1 MANALESSVS
11 EQLLVDVMTQ
21 SGVPLILNNSPAGI
35 SEQILWLV
43 KNSNLNFS
51 AQETPFSLDIRIKK
65 SFVTKWLNQP
75 NDFPKQ
81 EFLSQLAAKDD
92 LIFSL
97 EKKVTLLQEKL
108 ENSHLNKDSNE
119 DKRLEAV
126 IEEKVALKEEFEKIC
141 DENAKNNEIIE
152 ILEQKLEN
160 AEKDLFNIAHKNKAD
175 MEAKLDEIK
184 VLKSTITKTNVIF
197 SNKTKELAEANK
209 TIKLNEKS
217 IYNLEQ
223 KNLNQKDTI
232 SRLKENLNDT
242 KKEKKKLEEIFKK
255 EEKKVK
261 KKELVTNSGKDV
273 SERNVFTCPFCT
285 EYFQSQA
292 DLKTHVK
299 ADHKL
304 ISCQKCVKSFNSEEE
319 LKSHAKE
326 IHTDLNENIEYNIET
341 NNPFEKLEFEEV
353 ITNPEKKVKVLEINE
368 SSDKSPSE
376 INCSNYKEYFMDF
389 LINFKEEPMDSFK
402 YQERAA
408 EMMSKNHNVFH
419 VYLRD
424 VLKFNLCLGK
434 FVGTQFISLDR
445 ELTGV
450 IQGFIESLQLGVL
463 KHGLHILLIKK
474 SM

>member
-1 MANALESSVS
+1 
-11 EQLLVDVMTQ
+11 MTQ

-175 MEAKLDEIK
+175 MEAKLVQVNRGGLKFLK
-184 VLKSTITKTNVIF
+184 VLVVDWRLT
-197 SNKTKELAEANK
+197 
-209 TIKLNEKS
+209 
-217 IYNLEQ
+217 YQ
-223 KNLNQKDTI
+223 I
-232 SRLKENLNDT
+232 SEGPVL
-242 KKEKKKLEEIFKK
+242 
-255 EEKKVK
+255 
-261 KKELVTNSGKDV
+261 
-273 SERNVFTCPFCT
+273 CP
-285 EYFQSQA
+285 
-292 DLKTHVK
+292 
-299 ADHKL
+299 L
-304 ISCQKCVKSFNSEEE
+304 IAQ
-319 LKSHAKE
+319 
-326 IHTDLNENIEYNIET
+326 
-341 NNPFEKLEFEEV
+341 
-353 ITNPEKKVKVLEINE
+353 
-368 SSDKSPSE
+368 
-376 INCSNYKEYFMDF
+376 
-389 LINFKEEPMDSFK
+389 
-402 YQERAA
+402 R
-408 EMMSKNHNVFH
+408 
-419 VYLRD
+419 
-424 VLKFNLCLGK
+424 
-434 FVGTQFISLDR
+434 
-445 ELTGV
+445 
-450 IQGFIESLQLGVL
+450 
-463 KHGLHILLIKK
+463 
-474 SM
+474 